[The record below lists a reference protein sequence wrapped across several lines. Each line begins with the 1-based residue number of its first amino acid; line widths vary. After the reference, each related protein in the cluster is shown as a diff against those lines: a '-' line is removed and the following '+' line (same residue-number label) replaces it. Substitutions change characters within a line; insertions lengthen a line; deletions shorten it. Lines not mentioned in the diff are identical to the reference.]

1 MTNPTR
7 RNVLRLGASIL
18 ALPLAAATANAA
30 SHSTSHTV
38 VIKGMKFTPADLV
51 INAGDTVMWVN
62 EDSARH
68 SATDL
73 NGAFDTG
80 LLAKG
85 ASASLTFGGA
95 GTFNYRCTPH
105 SAMRGTITIN

>member
-7 RNVLRLGASIL
+7 RNVLRLGASLL

-30 SHSTSHTV
+30 SHTTAHTV
-38 VIKGMKFTPADLV
+38 VIKDMKFTPENLV
-51 INAGDTVMWVN
+51 INAGDTVTWVN
-62 EDSARH
+62 EDSMRH

-85 ASASLTFGGA
+85 ASASLTFNGA
-95 GTFNYRCTPH
+95 GAFNYRCTPH
-105 SAMRGTITIN
+105 ANMRGTITIN

>member
-1 MTNPTR
+1 MSNPTR
-7 RNVLRLGASIL
+7 RDALRLGASLL

-30 SHSTSHTV
+30 AHTTAHTV
-38 VIKGMKFTPADLV
+38 TIKGMKFTPANLA

-62 EDSARH
+62 EDNVRH

-80 LLAKG
+80 LIATG

-105 SAMRGTITIN
+105 SNMRGSITIS